1 MKPEKFI
8 NLLVFL
14 VATGMLVW
22 GICGNAGW
30 KLLGANLLT
39 AVFFMFL
46 YRKDDNHPGVFS
58 FAVRYAALALAFA
71 NARIMTGIAHGNLLL
86 LFVVGCGVLPD

>member
-58 FAVRYAALALAFA
+58 FAVSDEEDIIRL
-71 NARIMTGIAHGNLLL
+71 RGIDKLSNIIIFNLRA
-86 LFVVGCGVLPD
+86 

>member
-46 YRKDDNHPGVFS
+46 YRKDDNHPGVFPLPS
-58 FAVRYAALALAFA
+58 GMRHWLW
-71 NARIMTGIAHGNLLL
+71 LLPMQGL
-86 LFVVGCGVLPD
+86 

>member
-8 NLLVFL
+8 NLLVFM

-39 AVFFMFL
+39 AVFFIV
-46 YRKDDNHPGVFS
+46 KTTIIP
-58 FAVRYAALALAFA
+58 AFFPLPSGM
-71 NARIMTGIAHGNLLL
+71 RHWLWLLPMQGL
-86 LFVVGCGVLPD
+86 